1 MSILKKLLLVI
12 VIIFFLFIII
22 SLLQKRQTIMNNIN
36 KKEGL
41 TNIQNVDYKNF
52 VSSVSSVA
60 IDPILYS
67 SGINNNINSK
77 TLELPLKQLCIKGS
91 YNSAYSGNY
100 ISDIMVN
107 YVLSRGCRFLD
118 FEVYYLPDSSG
129 NYMTCVGYS
138 NDPKAINPTI
148 SNTEN
153 ILFSDILKST
163 INYAFINSNS
173 NLYKV
178 TNLNDP
184 LFINIRMKTSPEDI
198 KTLFDSIQNI
208 IAGISKNINYQ
219 KYFTDNKIDENTILN
234 SILGKVI
241 IVFENNDLINLM
253 GKQYNMISNSDKLTK
268 STYKQINVE
277 RYLACPPKRAT
288 DYIVKF
294 NCEHTFN
301 QVVPDNYLSSQNNP
315 NIFVS
320 IKDYG
325 NQVNMFQYYKN
336 DIYLIEYENIFKN
349 YNSAFVPMAYCLSY
363 IDNYATPS
371 KLGNAVFPNIIGQ
384 LF

>member
-1 MSILKKLLLVI
+1 MSILKKFLLVI
-12 VIIFFLFIII
+12 IIILFLFVIL
-22 SLLQKRQTIMNNIN
+22 SLLKKRQTLLNNN
-36 KKEGL
+36 RKEGL
-41 TNIQNVDYKNF
+41 TNIESIDYKSI

-60 IDPILYS
+60 IDSTAYS
-67 SGINNNINSK
+67 SGMSNNINST
-77 TLELPLKQLCIKGS
+77 TLKMPLKQLCIKGS

-100 ISDIMVN
+100 ISNIMVN

-129 NYMTCVGYS
+129 NYLTCVGYS
-138 NDPKAINPTI
+138 NDPNAINPTI

-153 ILFSDILKST
+153 TLFSDILKST
-163 INYAFINSNS
+163 IDYAFINSNS

-178 TNLNDP
+178 TNTNDP
-184 LFINIRMKTSPEDI
+184 LFISIRMKTSSEDM

-208 IAGISKNINYQ
+208 IAGISRNVNYQ
-219 KYFTDNKIDENTILN
+219 RYFTDRKIDENTILE

-241 IVFENNDLINLM
+241 LVFEKNDLINLM

-268 STYKQINVE
+268 NTYKQINVD

-288 DYIVKF
+288 DSTVMF
-294 NCEHTFN
+294 NCDHTFN
-301 QVVPDNYLSSQNNP
+301 QIVPDTYLSSQNNP
-315 NIFVS
+315 NIFSS

-336 DIYLIEYENIFKN
+336 DIYLIEYENIFKT
-349 YNSAFVPMAYCLSY
+349 YNSAFVPLSYCLSY
-363 IDNYATPS
+363 IDINATPA
-371 KLGNAVFPNIIGQ
+371 KMNNVVFPNIIGQ